1 MGTSPPKIA
10 QVRHLLCSAV
20 SRANA
25 THCKTMAASLSAEEV
40 RDKILGDDEEFESED
55 SDNESEEIEEDAF
68 ENDNFLAETLKKSL
82 ERLVKDKVNGGY
94 FINASV
100 EMCSSRKYPD
110 PYHGGNF
117 K

>member
-1 MGTSPPKIA
+1 
-10 QVRHLLCSAV
+10 
-20 SRANA
+20 
-25 THCKTMAASLSAEEV
+25 MAASLSAEEV